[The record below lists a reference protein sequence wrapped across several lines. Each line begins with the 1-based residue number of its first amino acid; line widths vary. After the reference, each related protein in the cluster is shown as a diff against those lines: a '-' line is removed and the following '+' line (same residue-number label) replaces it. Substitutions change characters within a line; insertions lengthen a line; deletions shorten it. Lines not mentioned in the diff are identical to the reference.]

1 MKPGG
6 GKPAGAALSTWI
18 LIGAAAGVAAGWAGH
33 EFSPDAATASTV
45 AGYFSILSDIF
56 LRLIKMIIAPLVFA
70 TVVAGI
76 AGMGDAKAVG
86 RIGGKALL
94 WFITASLVSLLLGMF
109 FANLLQPGHGL
120 SLPLPEKDMATN
132 LKTGGLNLREF
143 ISHVFPASFFQA
155 MATNEILQ
163 ILVFSCFFG
172 FAITSLK
179 SEPAKTVTAFISEL
193 VPIMLKVTDFVM
205 WFAPAGVFGAVAAAI
220 TVQGLGV
227 LATYGKFI
235 GSFYGALV
243 VLWAVLIAA
252 GFLFLGPLVLRLMAT
267 VREPLMVAFT
277 TASSEAAYPKL
288 MEQLHRFGV
297 NDRVT
302 SFVLP
307 LGYSFNLDGSMLY
320 QAFAALFI
328 AQAYGIDMSFGQQLT
343 LLLVMMVSSKGVA
356 GVPRASLVVVAAV
369 LPTFGLPEAGLL
381 LIMGIDQFLDMGR
394 TATNVI
400 GNSIATTVVAKWE
413 GQLGPPPEKAEAG
426 AKAAGATA

>member
-1 MKPGG
+1 MRTKL
-6 GKPAGAALSTWI
+6 ATWI
-18 LIGAAAGVAAGWAGH
+18 MIAAVAGLVAGYLAHAWA
-33 EFSPDAATASTV
+33 PDATTAATV

-70 TVVAGI
+70 TVVSGI
-76 AGMGDAKAVG
+76 AGMGDAGAVG
-86 RIGGKALL
+86 RIGGKALM
-94 WFITASLVSLLLGMF
+94 WFITASVVSLLIGML
-109 FANLLQPGHGL
+109 FANLLQPGVSL
-120 SLPLPEKDMATN
+120 SLALPDKDLATS

-143 ISHVFPASFFQA
+143 ITHVFPASFFQA
-155 MATNEILQ
+155 MASNEILQ

-172 FAITSLK
+172 FAIASLK
-179 SEPAKTVTAFISEL
+179 GQPAATVTRFVGEL
-193 VPIMLKVTDFVM
+193 VEVMLKVTDFVM
-205 WFAPAGVFGAVAAAI
+205 WLAPLGVFGAVAAAI

-227 LATYGKFI
+227 LLTYGKFI
-235 GSFYGALV
+235 GSFYLALI
-243 VLWAVLIAA
+243 VLWTVLVAA
-252 GFLFLGPLVLRLMAT
+252 GFLFLGPMVFRLMAS
-267 VREPLMVAFT
+267 VREPLIVAFT

-297 NDRVT
+297 NDRVS

-328 AQAYGIDMSFGQQLT
+328 AQAYGIELGFGQQLT
-343 LLLVMMVSSKGVA
+343 MLLVMMISSKGVA

-381 LIMGIDQFLDMGR
+381 LILGIDQFLDMGR

-413 GQLGPPPEKAEAG
+413 GMLGPPVDDDAPGGLDGPKAG
-426 AKAAGATA
+426 SAAGQG

>member
-1 MKPGG
+1 MRTKL
-6 GKPAGAALSTWI
+6 ATWI
-18 LIGAAAGVAAGWAGH
+18 MIAAVAGLVAGYLAHAWA
-33 EFSPDAATASTV
+33 PDATTAATV

-70 TVVAGI
+70 TVVSGI
-76 AGMGDAKAVG
+76 AGMGDAGAVG
-86 RIGGKALL
+86 RIGGKALM
-94 WFITASLVSLLLGMF
+94 WFITASVVSLLIGML
-109 FANLLQPGHGL
+109 FANLLQPGVSL
-120 SLPLPEKDMATN
+120 SLALPDKDLATS

-143 ISHVFPASFFQA
+143 ITHVFPASFFQA
-155 MATNEILQ
+155 MASNEILQ

-172 FAITSLK
+172 FAIASLK
-179 SEPAKTVTAFISEL
+179 GQPAATVTRFVGEL
-193 VPIMLKVTDFVM
+193 VEVMLKVTDFVM
-205 WFAPAGVFGAVAAAI
+205 WLAPLGVFGAVAAAI

-227 LATYGKFI
+227 LLTYGKFI
-235 GSFYGALV
+235 GSFYLALI
-243 VLWAVLIAA
+243 VLWTVLVAA
-252 GFLFLGPLVLRLMAT
+252 GFLFLGPMVFRLMAS
-267 VREPLMVAFT
+267 VREPLIVAFT

-297 NDRVT
+297 NDRVS

-328 AQAYGIDMSFGQQLT
+328 AQAYGIELSFGQQLT
-343 LLLVMMVSSKGVA
+343 MLLVMMISSKGVA

-381 LIMGIDQFLDMGR
+381 LILGIDQFLDMGR

-413 GQLGPPPEKAEAG
+413 GMLGPPVDDDAPGGLDGPKAG
-426 AKAAGATA
+426 SAAGQG

>member
-1 MKPGG
+1 MASKLTTWIFL
-6 GKPAGAALSTWI
+6 AAL
-18 LIGAAAGVAAGWAGH
+18 AGIAAGWAGH
-33 EFSPDAATASTV
+33 AFSPDAPTAASV

-76 AGMGDAKAVG
+76 AGTGDTKTVG
-86 RIGGKALL
+86 RIGGKAIL
-94 WFITASLVSLLLGMF
+94 WFITASLASLLLGMF
-109 FANLLQPGHGL
+109 FANMLQPGRDLGL
-120 SLPLPEKDMATN
+120 TLPGKDMATN

-143 ISHVFPASFFQA
+143 LTHVFPRSFFEA
-155 MATNEILQ
+155 MAANEILQ

-172 FAITSLK
+172 FAIASLK
-179 SEPAKTVTAFISEL
+179 SEQATTVRSFIHEM
-193 VPIMLKVTDFVM
+193 VPVMLKVTDFVM
-205 WFAPAGVFGAVAAAI
+205 WVAPFGVFGAVAAAI

-235 GSFYGALV
+235 GSFYLALL
-243 VLWAVLIAA
+243 VLWAMLIAA
-252 GFLFLGPLVLRLMAT
+252 GFVFLGPLVLRLIGQ
-267 VREPLMVAFT
+267 VKEPLIVAFA

-297 NDRVT
+297 NDRIT

-328 AQAYGIDMSFGQQLT
+328 AQAYGIEMSLGQQLT

-413 GQLGPPPEKAEAG
+413 GALGPPPPDAG
-426 AKAAGATA
+426 EESTHAPARAAA

>member
-1 MKPGG
+1 MRTKL
-6 GKPAGAALSTWI
+6 ATWI
-18 LIGAAAGVAAGWAGH
+18 MIAAVAGLVAGYLAHAWA
-33 EFSPDAATASTV
+33 PDATTAATV

-70 TVVAGI
+70 TVVSGI
-76 AGMGDAKAVG
+76 AGMGDAGAVG
-86 RIGGKALL
+86 RIGGKALM
-94 WFITASLVSLLLGMF
+94 WFITASVVSLLIGML
-109 FANLLQPGHGL
+109 FANLLQPGVSL
-120 SLPLPEKDMATN
+120 SLALPDKDLATS

-143 ISHVFPASFFQA
+143 ITHVFPASFFQA
-155 MATNEILQ
+155 MASNEILQ

-172 FAITSLK
+172 FAIASLK
-179 SEPAKTVTAFISEL
+179 GQPAATVTRFVGEL
-193 VPIMLKVTDFVM
+193 VEVMLKVTDFVM
-205 WFAPAGVFGAVAAAI
+205 WLAPLGVFGAVAAAI

-227 LATYGKFI
+227 LLTYGKFI
-235 GSFYGALV
+235 GSFYLALI
-243 VLWAVLIAA
+243 VLWTVLVAA
-252 GFLFLGPLVLRLMAT
+252 GFLFLGPMVFRLMAS
-267 VREPLMVAFT
+267 VREPLIVAFT
-277 TASSEAAYPKL
+277 TAISEAAYPKL

-297 NDRVT
+297 NDRVS

-328 AQAYGIDMSFGQQLT
+328 AQAYGIELSFGQQLT
-343 LLLVMMVSSKGVA
+343 MLLVMMISSKGVA

-381 LIMGIDQFLDMGR
+381 LILGIDQFLDMGR

-413 GQLGPPPEKAEAG
+413 GMLGPPVDDDAPGGLDGPKAG
-426 AKAAGATA
+426 SAAGQG